1 VKGRWVGLARV
12 IRGMFYIIFSV
23 FGGLSG
29 YSLARHTVQVFDE
42 TLRSPGAFY
51 ANFGA
56 LILMG
61 ILLGVTL
68 APLLANLLVALVD
81 RIAVGLQSLPVQ
93 EVLMGSVGLL
103 FGLVIAFLVN
113 LALQQIPFASIPLV
127 GMYLGPL
134 TILISTVFL
143 GTLGAYFGSRMIFIH
158 SLKQLLETG
167 ASGRGG
173 QRLVVLDTS
182 VVVDGRIIDIRETGF
197 LEGILVVPRF
207 VLDELQQLADSE
219 DSLKR
224 NRGRRGLDLLNELR
238 KSHGIQIKDRNYD
251 ERGVDAKLLRLS
263 QDLHAYLCTTDFNL
277 AKVAAVQ
284 GIKVLNINELTSS
297 LRPVVLP
304 GEELS
309 VKILREGKE
318 SGQGIGYLDDGTMIV
333 IEDGRRHIGQHAFVE
348 ISSVVQTAAGRMFFA
363 RYRGRSGQ
371 LDNPLE
377 DLARSAG
384 GAHAAGTAEPPD
396 PPEPAA
402 EPGPPGSEPIPR
414 RRPREPR
421 RPRDGRRPS

>member
-1 VKGRWVGLARV
+1 MAKV
-12 IRGMFYIIFSV
+12 IRGMFYVIFSV

-29 YSLARHTVQVFDE
+29 YSLARHTAQVFDE

-56 LILMG
+56 LILLG
-61 ILLGVTL
+61 VLLGVTL
-68 APLLANLLVALVD
+68 APLLANLLVTLVD
-81 RIAVGLQSLPVQ
+81 RVAVGLQSLPVQ

-182 VVVDGRIIDIRETGF
+182 VVVDGRVIDIRETGF

-238 KSHGIQIKDRNYD
+238 KSQGIQIKDRNYD
-251 ERGVDAKLLRLS
+251 ERGVDAKLIRLS

-304 GEELS
+304 GEELA

-333 IEDGRRHIGQHAFVE
+333 IEDGRRHIGEHALVE

-363 RYRGRSGQ
+363 RYRGRSGRS
-371 LDNPLE
+371 DNPLE

-384 GAHAAGTAEPPD
+384 VPD
-396 PPEPAA
+396 GSEDGEA
-402 EPGPPGSEPIPR
+402 PGPSGESLASPSEAAPR
-414 RRPREPR
+414 RRPRDTR
-421 RPRDGRRPS
+421 RPRDVRR

>member
-1 VKGRWVGLARV
+1 MAKV
-12 IRGMFYIIFSV
+12 IRGMFYVIFTV

-29 YSLARHTVQVFDE
+29 YSLARHTAQVFAD

-61 ILLGVTL
+61 VLLGVTL
-68 APLLANLLVALVD
+68 APLLANLMIALVD

-113 LALQQIPFASIPLV
+113 LAIQQIPFTSIPLV
-127 GMYLGPL
+127 GVYLGPL
-134 TILISTVFL
+134 TILVSTVFL

-197 LEGILVVPRF
+197 LEGVLVVPRF
-207 VLDELQQLADSE
+207 VLDELQLLADSE
-219 DSLKR
+219 DALKR

-251 ERGVDAKLLRLS
+251 ERGVDAKLIRLS

-284 GIKVLNINELTSS
+284 GVKVLNINELTSS

-304 GEELS
+304 GEVLA

-333 IEDGRRHIGQHAFVE
+333 IEDGRRHIGEHSLVE
-348 ISSVVQTAAGRMFFA
+348 ITSVVQTAAGRMFFA
-363 RYRGRSGQ
+363 RYRGRSGRA
-371 LDNPLE
+371 DNPLE
-377 DLARSAG
+377 DLAGSDSGLDSGKAQE
-384 GAHAAGTAEPPD
+384 A
-396 PPEPAA
+396 PAA
-402 EPGPPGSEPIPR
+402 SQETAPASGEANL
-414 RRPREPR
+414 RRPQREGR
-421 RPRDGRRPS
+421 RPRDGRR